1 MTLKNNSKNICLIV
15 DRLNGGGA
23 ERVVLSLATALAN
36 LGHCVCIISLGNKVA
51 FDIKDAKFKVH
62 FAEQKQHPLR
72 FIKYFKV
79 ARRAKN
85 VSKKMVRIGINFD
98 LVVANL
104 TQSSEL
110 CRALKLPNLYHCVH
124 NIVSVNTKYQQKGQ
138 EIKRFIRKI
147 SHPIR
152 MKSRFKDQNLIAV
165 SNGVKDSVLD
175 LDIQPKSVQTIYN
188 PFDFTDIQN
197 QAEKYQ
203 VDEKDYIIHVGRFS
217 QEKRHDILI
226 KAYKKSDIGQK
237 LLLFGDDNN
246 PTGKEIRQ
254 LVAYLDLT
262 DRVIFKG
269 FNPNPFP
276 YIKNAKCL
284 ALSSDYEGFGMVL
297 VEALV
302 LGVPVVSTD
311 CPSGPSEILIDELQP
326 FLSPVGDI
334 DALAKNIKK
343 MVENPIKI
351 TPNYYQKFSAD
362 ECVKKYLALCG

>member
-1 MTLKNNSKNICLIV
+1 MEKSKNICLVIDTLV
-15 DRLNGGGA
+15 GGGA

-36 LGHCVCIISLGNKVA
+36 LGHCVHIIILDNRIG
-51 FDIKDAKFKVH
+51 FDIKDFKFKVH
-62 FAEQKQHPLR
+62 FAEQKKHPLR
-72 FIKYFKV
+72 FIRYFRV
-79 ARRAKN
+79 AQRAKN
-85 VSKKMVRIGINFD
+85 VKNKISEIGINFD
-98 LVVANL
+98 FVIANL
-104 TQSSEL
+104 LRSSES
-110 CRALKLPNLYHCVH
+110 CNRAKLANLYCCVH
-124 NIVSVNTKYQQKGQ
+124 SSITMEFNSMLQNSPQG
-138 EIKRFIRKI
+138 IKRFVRRIKHLLQI
-147 SHPIR
+147 
-152 MKSRFKDQNLIAV
+152 KSTYKNQNLITV
-165 SNGVKDSVLD
+165 SKGVENDLLD
-175 LDIQPKSVQTIYN
+175 FGIKPKSVQTIYN

-203 VDEKDYIIHVGRFS
+203 VDEKDYIIYVGRFS
-217 QEKRHDILI
+217 QEKLHDILI

-254 LVAYLDLT
+254 LVADLDLT

-284 ALSSDYEGFGMVL
+284 VLSSDYEGFGMVL

-362 ECVKKYLALCG
+362 ECAKKYLALCD